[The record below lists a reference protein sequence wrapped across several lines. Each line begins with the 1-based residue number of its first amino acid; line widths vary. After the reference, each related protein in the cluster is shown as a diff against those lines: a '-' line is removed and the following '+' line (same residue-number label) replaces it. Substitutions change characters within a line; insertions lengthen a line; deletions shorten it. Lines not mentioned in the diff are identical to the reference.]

1 MKDGWVMEKE
11 KIISSIAKRGN
22 GEIYLGVVGAV
33 RTGKSTFIKRFI
45 ENLVVPNITDEYE
58 KKRCLDEIPQSAQGK
73 TIMTTEP
80 KFVPSNGATIKI
92 NEFET
97 SIKLVD
103 CVGYVIPE
111 ANGFVDEDG
120 NPRMVKSPWFE
131 DAIPFVEAAE
141 IGTEKVIKDHA
152 TIGIVVTTDGS
163 FGEINR
169 NSYIEAEEKVV
180 SELKTIGKPFIV
192 ILNSVHPTNTE
203 TQALARN
210 LSDTYEVP
218 VIPISA
224 ELMNEKEIME
234 ILKTALYE
242 FPVLDIKVS
251 IPEWVHVLPNKH
263 EIKAH
268 YLEKIKESVITVEKV
283 KDIDDILNHFNDS
296 EYISNSYISEL
307 DAATGTVTINL
318 ESTNELYQETLKSI
332 MGDMVTTKAGLLK
345 IFASYTET
353 KEEMESLRSAV
364 KMAKSTGYG
373 IVYPGLKE
381 LKLETPELVKQG
393 NRYGVKLKAIASS
406 IHMIKVDVESTFEPI
421 IGSEMQSKEL
431 INHLMRDYETDASSI
446 WKSEIFGRSLETIV
460 QEGIQA
466 KLSMMPDNTRYKL
479 KDTVTK
485 IVNKGSNTLIAIV
498 I

>member
-1 MKDGWVMEKE
+1 MEKE

-80 KFVPSNGATIKI
+80 KFVPSQGAIIKI

-97 SIKLVD
+97 NIKLVD
-103 CVGYVIPE
+103 CVGYVIPD

-163 FGEINR
+163 FGEIKR
-169 NSYIEAEEKVV
+169 SSYIEAEEKVV
-180 SELKTIGKPFIV
+180 GELKNIGKPFIIV
-192 ILNSVHPTNTE
+192 LNSIHPTNTE
-203 TQALARN
+203 TVE
-210 LSDTYEVP
+210 LSRELKEKYGVP
-218 VIPISA
+218 VLPISV
-224 ELMNEKEIME
+224 ELMNEVEIMN
-234 ILKTALYE
+234 ILKEALYE

-251 IPEWVHVLPNKH
+251 VPEWVHVLNNNH
-263 EIKAH
+263 QIKMQ
-268 YLEKIKESVITVEKV
+268 YLDKIRESVISVEKV
-283 KDIDDILNHFNDS
+283 RDIDYILDHFNDS
-296 EYISNSYISEL
+296 EYISNAYISEL
-307 DAATGTVTINL
+307 DAATGIVTINL
-318 ESTNELYQETLKSI
+318 ESSDNLYQETLQSM
-332 MGDMVTTKAGLLK
+332 MGNIVKNKAGLLK
-345 IFASYTET
+345 IFTTYAQD
-353 KEEMESLRSAV
+353 KEEMNTLKEALKMV
-364 KMAKSTGYG
+364 KNTGYG
-373 IVYPGLKE
+373 IVYPSLKE

-393 NRYGVKLKAIASS
+393 SRYGVKLKAVASS
-406 IHMIKVDVESTFEPI
+406 IHMLKVDVESTFEPI
-421 IGSEMQSKEL
+421 IGSELQSKEL
-431 INHLMRDYETDASSI
+431 IDRLMKDYEADASSI
-446 WKSEIFGRSLETIV
+446 WKSEIFGRSLENIV

-479 KDTVTK
+479 KDTITK

>member
-1 MKDGWVMEKE
+1 MEKE

-58 KKRCLDEIPQSAQGK
+58 KKHCLDEIPQSAQGK

-80 KFVPSNGATIKI
+80 KFVPSNGATIKVG
-92 NEFET
+92 EFET

-103 CVGYVIPE
+103 CVGYVIPD

-163 FGEINR
+163 FGEIKR
-169 NSYIEAEEKVV
+169 NSYIEAEEKVIG
-180 SELKTIGKPFIV
+180 ELKNIGKPFIV

-218 VIPISA
+218 VMPISA

-234 ILKTALYE
+234 ILKTALFE

-251 IPEWVHVLPNKH
+251 IPEWVHVLSNKH

-268 YLEKIKESVITVEKV
+268 YLEKIRESVISVEKV

-296 EYISNSYISEL
+296 SYISNSYISEL

-318 ESTNELYQETLKSI
+318 ESTNELFESTLKSI

-353 KEEMESLRSAV
+353 KEEMESLKQAV

-421 IGSEMQSKEL
+421 IGSEIQSKEL
-431 INHLMRDYETDASSI
+431 INHLMRDYESDASSI
-446 WKSEIFGRSLETIV
+446 WKSEIFGRSL
-460 QEGIQA
+460 
-466 KLSMMPDNTRYKL
+466 
-479 KDTVTK
+479 
-485 IVNKGSNTLIAIV
+485 
-498 I
+498 